1 MDTQTYTERIAE
13 LTEQIATLP
22 KGYISKKTVDGHVYF
37 YHQWSEN
44 GSKKSRYLKD
54 EELVS
59 MTEQIEQRKALQQEL
74 KAVKAAFAEETKKKS
89 DSIYTVCSLMH
100 KRTPVA

>member
-54 EELVS
+54 E
-59 MTEQIEQRKALQQEL
+59 
-74 KAVKAAFAEETKKKS
+74 
-89 DSIYTVCSLMH
+89 
-100 KRTPVA
+100 